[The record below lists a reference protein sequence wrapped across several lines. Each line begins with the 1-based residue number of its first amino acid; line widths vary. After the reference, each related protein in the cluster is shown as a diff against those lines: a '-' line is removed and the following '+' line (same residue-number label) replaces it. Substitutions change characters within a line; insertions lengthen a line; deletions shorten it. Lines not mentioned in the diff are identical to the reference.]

1 MQSAEIRKRFLEFFE
16 KRGHAIVP
24 SASLIPE
31 GDASTLFT
39 TAGMQPL
46 SPYLMG
52 TPHPKGTRVADIQK
66 CVRTGDIDDVG
77 DNRHLTF
84 FEMLGNWSFGDYFK
98 KEAITWSYE
107 LLTSTEEGFGLDPA
121 RLYVTCFEGN
131 EDAPR
136 DEESFAT
143 WKAAGIPPERI
154 FFLGADDNWWS
165 PGDNGPCGPD
175 SEMFYDLHP
184 EQGPITGRDAF
195 EEANKTGRV
204 VEIWNDVFME
214 YKREN
219 GKVVGKLAQ
228 QNVDTGAGLE
238 RLATVLQGKQN
249 VFETDLFAPLMDIA
263 RTITQNERSQ
273 RILCDHIRSAVF
285 MTGDGVVPSNTDR
298 GYVLRRLIRR
308 AVVHTNNHVLTK
320 EQLQNFIDA
329 VVDLYGLHY
338 PELNEQCV
346 MIFSRIN
353 DEIEKFS
360 QTLPRG
366 LREFDKITTQNLQVT
381 GAHASILATTYGI
394 PMEVTKE
401 WAEAREI
408 KIDKDFGKEFK
419 EKFAKHVEVSRAGS
433 EQKFKGGLADAANPN
448 VVKLHTATHLLN
460 AALKKVLGPHIK
472 QKGSNITPE
481 RLRFDF
487 AHGEKM
493 TDEQKKAVAAQ
504 INAWIEAGI
513 PVVRREI
520 PKEEAEQLGAEMEFG
535 AKYPDIVSVYMI
547 ETPDEVVSREFCGG
561 PHVGNTRDIG
571 HVTLLK
577 EEAVAAGV
585 RRIKATLS

>member
-1 MQSAEIRKRFLEFFE
+1 MQSSDIRQRFLSFFE
-16 KRGHAIVP
+16 KRGHAILP
-24 SASLIPE
+24 SASLVPE

-46 SPYLMG
+46 SSYLLG
-52 TPHPKGTRVADIQK
+52 TPHPKGKRVANVQK

-107 LLTSTEEGFGLDPA
+107 LLTSKEEGFGLDPE

-136 DEESFAT
+136 DEESSET

-184 EQGPITGRDAF
+184 EQGAIVGRDAF
-195 EEANKTGRV
+195 IEATKVGRV

-214 YKREN
+214 YVAKD
-219 GKVVGKLAQ
+219 GAVDGKLVQ

-238 RLATVLQGKQN
+238 RLATVLQQKQN
-249 VFETDLFAPLMDIA
+249 VFETDVFAPLMKFAQTLTDDT
-263 RTITQNERSQ
+263 RGQ
-273 RILCDHIRSAVF
+273 RILCDHLRSSVF
-285 MTGDGVVPSNTDR
+285 MVADGVIPSNTDR

-308 AVVHTNNHVLTK
+308 SVMFSRGHALSP
-320 EQLQNFIDA
+320 EQVEAFVGVI
-329 VVDLYGLHY
+329 VDTFTDQH
-338 PELNEQCV
+338 PELSEKRHDITHALKEEV
-346 MIFSRIN
+346 V
-353 DEIEKFS
+353 KFS
-360 QTLPRG
+360 KTLERG
-366 LREFDKITTQNLQVT
+366 LKQFEKVGETISGEEAMTLF
-381 GAHASILATTYGI
+381 TTYGFPFELI
-394 PMEVTKE
+394 DEV
-401 WAEAREI
+401 AREKGI
-408 KIDKDFGKEFK
+408 AVDADAFQQEMK
-419 EKFAKHVEVSRAGS
+419 KHQEVSRAGS
-433 EQKFKGGLADAANPN
+433 EQKFKGGLADAASPE
-448 VVKLHTATHLLN
+448 VIKLHTATHLLN
-460 AALKKVLGPHIK
+460 AALKKVLGAHVK
-472 QKGSNITPE
+472 QKGSNITTE

-487 AHGEKM
+487 AHPEKL
-493 TDEQKKAVAAQ
+493 TDEQKKAVEAQ
-504 INAWIEAGI
+504 INEWIQKEI
-513 PVVRREI
+513 PVIRREI
-520 PKEEAEQLGAEMEFG
+520 PKEEAVQLGAEMEFG
-535 AKYPDIVSVYMI
+535 AKYPDIVSVYTI

-561 PHVGNTRDIG
+561 PHVENTKNIG
-571 HVTLLK
+571 GITLQK

-585 RRIKATLS
+585 RRIKAVLQ